1 MNYFKAIK
9 ILDLDK
15 EYSEKQLKR
24 NYYIKALEF
33 HPDKNNGVDDKFK
46 EIVEAYEYL
55 QREKEVSDIVND
67 GDNYIKLMNDF
78 IDFILDKNLEVNKF
92 ISSLNNKYTK
102 VSFELLEKFSKKT
115 LVKIN
120 NFVKTYGDVLSI
132 SDDVKEKINKLIDEY
147 TKNDKIEIINPTL
160 ENLLNDEIYQFEYNN
175 EIYYI
180 PLWHQELEYEL
191 NKDLLIV
198 QCQPVLPECIEIDE
212 NNNLNLLL
220 VTELKEIMNDEK
232 IIINIANKSFDIL
245 VNKLLIKKYQ
255 RYTIIGKGIS
265 LINTKDIYNID
276 YRANINID
284 IHFKDII

>member
-24 NYYIKALEF
+24 SYYIKALEF

-55 QREKEVSDIVND
+55 QREKEVNDIVND

-147 TKNDKIEIINPTL
+147 TKNDKIEVINPTL
-160 ENLLNDEIYQFEYNN
+160 ENLLNDEIYRFEYNN

-180 PLWHQELEYEL
+180 PVWHQELEYECSE
-191 NKDLLIV
+191 NLLIV
-198 QCQPVLPECIEIDE
+198 ECQPILPECIEIDE
-212 NNNLNLLL
+212 NNNLNLFL

-232 IIINIANKSFDIL
+232 IIINIANKSFDII

>member
-24 NYYIKALEF
+24 SYYIKALEF

-147 TKNDKIEIINPTL
+147 TKNDKIEVINPTL
-160 ENLLNDEIYQFEYNN
+160 ENLLNDEIYRFEYNN

-180 PLWHQELEYEL
+180 PLWHQELEYECSE
-191 NKDLLIV
+191 NLLIV
-198 QCQPVLPECIEIDE
+198 ECQPILPECVEIDE

-220 VTELKEIMNDEK
+220 VTELKEIINDEK

>member
-15 EYSEKQLKR
+15 EYGEKQLKR
-24 NYYIKALEF
+24 SYYIKALEF

-46 EIVEAYEYL
+46 EIIEAYEYL
-55 QREKEVSDIVND
+55 LRDKEVND
-67 GDNYIKLMNDF
+67 TINDDDNYIKLMNDF

-198 QCQPVLPECIEIDE
+198 QCQPVLM
-212 NNNLNLLL
+212 LNQEM
-220 VTELKEIMNDEK
+220 VLKTQIMME
-232 IIINIANKSFDIL
+232 
-245 VNKLLIKKYQ
+245 
-255 RYTIIGKGIS
+255 
-265 LINTKDIYNID
+265 
-276 YRANINID
+276 
-284 IHFKDII
+284 

>member
-55 QREKEVSDIVND
+55 QREKEVNDIVND

-147 TKNDKIEIINPTL
+147 TKNDKIEVINPTL
-160 ENLLNDEIYQFEYNN
+160 ENLLNDEIYRFEYNN

-180 PLWHQELEYEL
+180 PLWHQELEYECSE
-191 NKDLLIV
+191 NLLIV
-198 QCQPVLPECIEIDE
+198 ECQPILPECVEIDE

-220 VTELKEIMNDEK
+220 VTELKEIINDEK

>member
-115 LVKIN
+115 LLKIN
-120 NFVKTYGDVLSI
+120 NFVKSYGDVLSI
-132 SDDVKEKINKLIDEY
+132 NKDVKEKINKLIDEY

-220 VTELKEIMNDEK
+220 VTELKKIMNDEK
-232 IIINIANKSFDIL
+232 IIINIANKSFDIV

>member
-24 NYYIKALEF
+24 SYYIKALEF

-147 TKNDKIEIINPTL
+147 TKNDKIEVINPTL
-160 ENLLNDEIYQFEYNN
+160 ENLLNDEIYRFEYNN

-180 PLWHQELEYEL
+180 PVWHQELEYECSE
-191 NKDLLIV
+191 NLLIV
-198 QCQPVLPECIEIDE
+198 ECQPILPECIEIDE
-212 NNNLNLLL
+212 NNNLNLFL

-232 IIINIANKSFDIL
+232 IIINIANKSFDII

>member
-1 MNYFKAIK
+1 MNYYDAIN
-9 ILDLDK
+9 ILNLDK
-15 EYSEKQLKR
+15 EYTEKQLKR
-24 NYYIKALEF
+24 SYYIKALQF
-33 HPDKNNGVDDKFK
+33 HPDKNKGYDDKFK
-46 EIVEAYEYL
+46 EIVDAYEYL
-55 QREKEVSDIVND
+55 LREKEVNVHVND
-67 GDNYIKLMNDF
+67 GENYINLMNDF
-78 IDFILDKNLEVNKF
+78 IDFILDKNVEVNKF
-92 ISSLNNKYTK
+92 ITSLNNKYTK

-132 SDDVKEKINKLIDEY
+132 SSDVKEKINKLIDEY

-160 ENLLNDEIYQFEYNN
+160 ENLLNDEIYKLEYNN

-191 NKDLLIV
+191 NKNLLIV
-198 QCQPVLPECIEIDE
+198 QCQPILPECIEIDE

-232 IIINIANKSFDIL
+232 IIINIANKSFDIV